1 MSNQRS
7 PTQRSKIIKLGNAFR
22 YNGRNDLDIRAA
34 KRGLTF
40 MAKELHLGA

>member
-1 MSNQRS
+1 M
-7 PTQRSKIIKLGNAFR
+7 GNAFR
-22 YNGRNDLDIRAA
+22 FNGRNNLRVRAA